1 MLHLKSTG
9 YIIKVRWDPFSES
22 LRSLGLPLEN
32 LEYLIFPQVWKVPNG
47 ISDGLLEVKFDG
59 GTRCVIYSVANGL
72 ASQRV
77 SVRELAPKYTDQIVF
92 QFYQNGIEVFPDW
105 KEYTTTFY
113 GNKCLVPI
121 SEFSEY
127 ILVESL
133 PRKVI
138 SAVTIGN
145 MMELTFDTYN
155 STATQKIYNFLSM
168 PLMPIDCV
176 FIKST
181 NNV

>member
-9 YIIKVRWDPFSES
+9 YIVKVRWDPFSES
-22 LRSLGLPLEN
+22 LRSLGLPLEY

-47 ISDGLLEVKFDG
+47 ISDGILELKFDQG
-59 GTRCVIYSVANGL
+59 SRCVLYQVTNGL
-72 ASQRV
+72 AHQRV
-77 SVRELAPKYTDQIVF
+77 SVRELAPKFTDQIIF
-92 QFYQNGIEVFPDW
+92 QFYQDGIEVFPDW
-105 KEYTTTFY
+105 TEYVTTFY

-138 SAVTIGN
+138 SSVVIGD
-145 MMELTFDTYN
+145 MLELTFDTYS
-155 STATQKIYNFLSM
+155 STATQKIYNFMSV
-168 PLMPIDCV
+168 PLLPIDCV
-176 FIKST
+176 FIKKS
-181 NNV
+181 NI